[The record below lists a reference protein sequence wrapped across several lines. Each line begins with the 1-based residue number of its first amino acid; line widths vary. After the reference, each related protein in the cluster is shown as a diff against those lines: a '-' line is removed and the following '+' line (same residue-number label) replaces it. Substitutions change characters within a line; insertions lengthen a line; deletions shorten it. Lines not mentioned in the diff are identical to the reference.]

1 MRHALIMLALATA
14 PAVAFAQ
21 GASNS
26 ETETVGHIAEC
37 LVKNAPAESQ
47 RLTMVIELAEPGDAT
62 GKVRYF
68 ATDTRGEHHPYV
80 PCDTSKPALTLLE
93 ARRQLA
99 EDRRGWTAARLVLF
113 SDGKF
118 ELHYDYPK

>member
-26 ETETVGHIAEC
+26 ETETVGRIAEC

-47 RLTMVIELAEPGDAT
+47 RLTMVIELEQPGDPT
-62 GKVRYF
+62 GRVRYF
-68 ATDTRGEHHPYV
+68 ATDTKGEHHAYV
-80 PCDTSKPALTLLE
+80 PCDIRKPALTLLE
-93 ARRQLA
+93 ARQQLP
-99 EDRRGWTAARLVLF
+99 EDRKGWTAARLVLF